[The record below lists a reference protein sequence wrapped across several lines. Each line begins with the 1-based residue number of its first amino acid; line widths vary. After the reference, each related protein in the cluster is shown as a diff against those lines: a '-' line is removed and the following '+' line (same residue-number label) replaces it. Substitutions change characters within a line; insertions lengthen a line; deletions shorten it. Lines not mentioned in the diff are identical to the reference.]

1 MFLSY
6 EVICIH
12 PNCCLYPNK
21 LFAFFPTIVSILL
34 SYLHSSQLLFLSY
47 QVTCILPNCC
57 LYLTK
62 LLPNFLIAVTILP
75 SYFPTI
81 VSILPSALHPYQQLF
96 LSHLVTFILP
106 NYCFCLTKLHILPN
120 FFNLTKLHIL
130 PNYFSNLTKL
140 HILPNYFFYLTKSLL
155 NFLNIVTFFPS
166 YFLISQLFFLSYQV
180 TSYFPKYCYFLTK
193 LLPNFPTIVSI
204 LPSSLHPSQI
214 LFPRPKLLQGGIAP
228 SPPKKI
234 YDMK

>member
-1 MFLSY
+1 M
-6 EVICIH
+6 
-12 PNCCLYPNK
+12 
-21 LFAFFPTIVSILL
+21 
-34 SYLHSSQLLFLSY
+34 HSSQLLFLSY

-106 NYCFCLTKLHILPN
+106 NYCFCLTKLNILPN

-130 PNYFSNLTKL
+130 PNYC
-140 HILPNYFFYLTKSLL
+140 FYLTKSLL
-155 NFLNIVTFFPS
+155 NFLNIVTFLPS
-166 YFLISQLFFLSYQV
+166 CFLISQLLFLSYQV
-180 TSYFPKYCYFLTK
+180 PYILPKYCFPALSSCRGDRPPPLRKFMIWNETSRDERRNENIIELMTWYTRYNCFLI
-193 LLPNFPTIVSI
+193 LLFI
-204 LPSSLHPSQI
+204 L
-214 LFPRPKLLQGGIAP
+214 
-228 SPPKKI
+228 I
-234 YDMK
+234 YDCKIKDRKCKN

>member
-1 MFLSY
+1 MFLSNQ
-6 EVICIH
+6 VTSQL
-12 PNCCLYPNK
+12 PNYCFYLTK
-21 LFAFFPTIVSILL
+21 LLASFLTVVYILT

-62 LLPNFLIAVTILP
+62 LLPNFLIAVTILS

-140 HILPNYFFYLTKSLL
+140 HILPNYCFYLTKSLL
-155 NFLNIVTFFPS
+155 NFLNIVTFLPS
-166 YFLISQLFFLSYQV
+166 YFLISQLLFLSYQV
-180 TSYFPKYCYFLTK
+180 PYILPKYC
-193 LLPNFPTIVSI
+193 FPAR
-204 LPSSLHPSQI
+204 SSC
-214 LFPRPKLLQGGIAP
+214 RGG
-228 SPPKKI
+228 SPPPPLRKFMI
-234 YDMK
+234 